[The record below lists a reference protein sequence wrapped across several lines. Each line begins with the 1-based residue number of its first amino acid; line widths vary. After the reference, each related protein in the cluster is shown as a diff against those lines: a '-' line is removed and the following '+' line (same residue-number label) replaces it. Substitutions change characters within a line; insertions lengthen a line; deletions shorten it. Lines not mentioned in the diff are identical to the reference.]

1 MSAYIGPLSAAC
13 IVVTFALLLYWEHK
27 SKAEMLMLE
36 IAGRAASAG
45 GFAPALFL
53 IYGSF
58 NVNALCSWTGS
69 SAPLA
74 LGVA

>member
-1 MSAYIGPLSAAC
+1 MR
-13 IVVTFALLLYWEHK
+13 
-27 SKAEMLMLE
+27 E

-58 NVNALCSWTGS
+58 NVNVLCSWTGS

-74 LGVA
+74 LGGACLFCLSFKGAFKRDDFK